1 MVALWILYLSLH
13 LFCIVNASSL
23 PDNSPYKS
31 ADQIIWAEISSNIT
45 FCCNLTFKES
55 EALQLRVNDQRIS
68 SSVKR
73 PGEDIKRYISPSAK
87 AWNINEAVK
96 NDICLT
102 KINNNPDE
110 IENPPQIICE
120 KSADYGLGETLEKRS
135 ITLKFYEQAKIV
147 KFPKSLKFREGSNQV
162 IECSATGFPDLY
174 VVWRLKNGSI
184 LKHSH
189 QLKSS
194 ISKNNTRLI
203 NLPLELSNIRSDQH
217 GDVYVCEAG
226 INSAVNQKP
235 VIEELMLEVN
245 LYPKIHMSDSV
256 IYTDI
261 GVEERF
267 NILVTGY
274 PTPTLTCNDLPVGDA
289 HMLSNKPQGGTWAY
303 RVVLNQIT
311 SQHLHEYMCK
321 ANNSLGSVNQKL
333 EVTVAPA
340 PPKILS
346 SNSTEFAD
354 YYLLHWTTNSRAP
367 LKNVTVTIS
376 EISANTESSAGSSIV
391 PRSPVLHERVFN
403 LEDDKIDTTSTVIQ
417 HIQSNSTNLKHIW
430 HHLPNLSSDTR
441 HDISLSVCNTYACSK
456 SSALNSRF
464 GSTPSRFTFKTPEF
478 DGSNK
483 INPSLLQ
490 RSPKDLLSLD
500 GEEIKSTGNGN
511 TANLKPYQTC
521 IVLFMVTLLLNYFIS
536 DLFSF
541 HQNC

>member
-1 MVALWILYLSLH
+1 MVALWILFLCLH
-13 LFCIVNASSL
+13 LFYIVNASGL
-23 PDNSPYKS
+23 PDNH
-31 ADQIIWAEISSNIT
+31 QTIWAEISSNTT

-55 EALQLRVNDQRIS
+55 EALQLRVNDQRIC

-73 PGEDIKRYISPSAK
+73 PGKDIRRYISPSAK
-87 AWNINEAVK
+87 AWNINETVK
-96 NDICLT
+96 DDICLT
-102 KINNNPDE
+102 KTNNNPDE

-120 KSADYGLGETLEKRS
+120 KSADEGLGETLEKKS
-135 ITLKFYEQAKIV
+135 IILKFYEQAKIV

-189 QLKSS
+189 QPNSS
-194 ISKNNTRLI
+194 VSRSNIRLI
-203 NLPLELSNIRSDQH
+203 NLPLELLNIRSDQH

-226 INSAVNQKP
+226 INSAVNQNP
-235 VIEELMLEVN
+235 VIKELMLEVN
-245 LYPKIHMSDSV
+245 LYPKIHMTDNV

-274 PTPTLTCNDLPVGDA
+274 PTPTLTCNDLPVSDP

-311 SQHLHEYMCK
+311 SQHLHEYLCK

-333 EVTVAPA
+333 EVTVSPA

-346 SNSTEFAD
+346 PNLTEFAD

-376 EISANTESSAGSSIV
+376 ETSTNTESNTGSSIV
-391 PRSPVLHERVFN
+391 PRSPILHERVFN

-417 HIQSNSTNLKHIW
+417 HIQSDSNNSKQIW
-430 HHLPNLSSDTR
+430 HHLTNLSSDTR
-441 HDISLSVCNTYACSK
+441 HDISLNVCNTYACSK
-456 SSALNSRF
+456 SSTLRSRSG
-464 GSTPSRFTFKTPEF
+464 GSPSRFTIKTPEF

-500 GEEIKSTGNGN
+500 AHETKSPRNGN
-511 TANLKPYQTC
+511 SANLKPYQTW
-521 IVLFMVTLLLNYFIS
+521 IILFIVTLLLRSI
-536 DLFSF
+536 LI
-541 HQNC
+541 